1 MAVKNKFYYL
11 FGEVV
16 KGGIFEPMK
25 ESFKID
31 SKIKERL
38 SKQAKLTGRT
48 ITGLAELIL
57 DKKLSA
63 MENGES
69 LFDKEVYA
77 HVMAPVLGRAIKSG
91 NKKKK

>member
-1 MAVKNKFYYL
+1 M
-11 FGEVV
+11 V
-16 KGGIFEPMK
+16 KGGIFEFMK

-31 SKIKERL
+31 SGIKERL

-57 DKKLSA
+57 DKQLSA

-69 LFDKEVYA
+69 LYDKGVYA
-77 HVMAPVLGRAIKSG
+77 HVMAPMLGKSIKKS
-91 NKKKK
+91 NKKNK